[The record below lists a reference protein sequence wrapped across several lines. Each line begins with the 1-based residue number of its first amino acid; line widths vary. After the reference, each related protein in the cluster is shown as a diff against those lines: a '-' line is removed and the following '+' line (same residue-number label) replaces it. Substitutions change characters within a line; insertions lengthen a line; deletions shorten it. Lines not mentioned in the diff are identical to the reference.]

1 MTPIPDGKNEYT
13 TPPFLV
19 PDVANFNDYILVFP
33 ADSGIQPIYV
43 YLKTA
48 RDEPG
53 TATGHGEILSG
64 NNRWLEAASSGLG
77 APIPAQVADKLRG
90 RTFRNFDHF
99 RREFWLAVSECPEL
113 MSQFKKMN
121 QTRILSG
128 NAPFSI
134 PSEQVGGRQWFE
146 IHHLDLI
153 RDGGEVYDMDK
164 MRINTVKN
172 HINIHSNK

>member
-1 MTPIPDGKNEYT
+1 
-13 TPPFLV
+13 
-19 PDVANFNDYILVFP
+19 
-33 ADSGIQPIYV
+33 
-43 YLKTA
+43 
-48 RDEPG
+48 
-53 TATGHGEILSG
+53 
-64 NNRWLEAASSGLG
+64 
-77 APIPAQVADKLRG
+77 
-90 RTFRNFDHF
+90 
-99 RREFWLAVSECPEL
+99 
-113 MSQFKKMN
+113 MN